1 MRRLASVLLAAV
13 AHAAGAAEEP
23 LQTQV
28 PAAAV
33 VADEPT
39 PADPP
44 VTVFETMVVT
54 GAQPGPGLW
63 KVSKGE
69 HVLWILGTLT
79 PLPKKMEWISRDVEA
94 TIAQSQEVVMGP
106 SATLEVGVFSG
117 LALLP
122 SLVGARNNPDD
133 AQLSEVV
140 PAEVYARWQVQ
151 KAKYLGN
158 DKGVEKRRPIFAADE
173 LYDAAIER
181 PGLSGA
187 NVTEPVVVKAAKK
200 HGVPVT
206 RPLLK
211 LKFEKPRQAVKE
223 FKKSAL
229 DDLECFER
237 TIARVETDLDT
248 MKERANAWA
257 TGDVQL
263 LRELPYSDQNR
274 ICEDAVLRANISQER
289 GLGDLKPRLGQLWLE
304 AVEKALDKNDS
315 TFSMLSLSHML
326 GDDGLLQRL
335 RAKGYE
341 VEEP

>member
-1 MRRLASVLLAAV
+1 M
-13 AHAAGAAEEP
+13 
-23 LQTQV
+23 
-28 PAAAV
+28 
-33 VADEPT
+33 
-39 PADPP
+39 
-44 VTVFETMVVT
+44 
-54 GAQPGPGLW
+54 
-63 KVSKGE
+63 
-69 HVLWILGTLT
+69 LWILGTLT
-79 PLPKKMEWISRDVEA
+79 PLPKKMEWISRDVDA
-94 TIAQSQEVVMGP
+94 TIAESQEVVMGP

-133 AQLSEVV
+133 AQLAEVV
-140 PAEVYARWQVQ
+140 PAEIYARWQVQ

-181 PGLSGA
+181 SGLSGA
-187 NVTEPVVVKAAKK
+187 NVTEPVVLKTAKK
-200 HGVPVT
+200 HDVPVT

-304 AVEKALDKNDS
+304 AVEKALDKNAS

-335 RAKGYE
+335 RAMGYE